1 MRRHLGAWLLASQAV
16 HCLPHSDPPSEL
28 SPAQQEIWGDFRAK
42 EAPAAPRWVLEERL
56 HVQRHGK
63 NHHHHSCPPDQRNA
77 AQYECMEAVQAAALH
92 EGLGAPSNLKVVDVA
107 QEDGSE
113 DVAQEDGS
121 EDDSQDVRWQHDGVP
136 YGCSYGRASAG
147 AGHALFNSDPAG
159 RSDSSD
165 GGVTYRLACINDA
178 TSTAEASPR
187 SGALSEAECLEQLN
201 SLPQAVVVLHE
212 GLIWCPTAKAGT
224 TSMIEMINRRFNGN
238 HVDLARIFDAASRL
252 VGKAAEACVPAGSM
266 RREAKRLFCAQQN
279 ALSFSI
285 MRNPWERVV
294 SMYVEKIV
302 AGQQRPELRERIVH
316 DLGLPADAA
325 DAISFPQFVLWLSE
339 TEPSSDD
346 DLHIMPWSVRCGAV
360 APSNYSM
367 ISDTETLDD
376 DLHSLVAALQWDQK
390 LVEEDHSRSS
400 LESCKANSKCVGA
413 MESQLGLG
421 ALDVSSSRALL
432 PAMYAM
438 NSKHDLIELVRSRYT
453 GDVIAGNFEFPSP
466 RAARKPRR

>member
-1 MRRHLGAWLLASQAV
+1 MG
-16 HCLPHSDPPSEL
+16 
-28 SPAQQEIWGDFRAK
+28 
-42 EAPAAPRWVLEERL
+42 
-56 HVQRHGK
+56 
-63 NHHHHSCPPDQRNA
+63 
-77 AQYECMEAVQAAALH
+77 
-92 EGLGAPSNLKVVDVA
+92 
-107 QEDGSE
+107 
-113 DVAQEDGS
+113 
-121 EDDSQDVRWQHDGVP
+121 
-136 YGCSYGRASAG
+136 YGRAGSG

-178 TSTAEASPR
+178 TSIDEASPR
-187 SGALSEAECLEQLN
+187 SGALSEAACLEQLN

-224 TSMIEMINRRFNGN
+224 TSMIEMLNRRFNGN
-238 HVDLARIFDAASRL
+238 HVDLARTFDAASRL

-294 SMYVEKIV
+294 SGYVEKIV

-325 DAISFPQFVLWLSE
+325 DAITFPQFVLWLSE
-339 TEPSSDD
+339 TEPSPDD
-346 DLHIMPWSVRCGAV
+346 DVHIMPWSMRCGTV
-360 APSNYSM
+360 VPSNYSM

-376 DLHSLVAALQWDQK
+376 DLHSLVAALHWDQK
-390 LVEEDHSRSS
+390 LVQEDHSRSS

-432 PAMYAM
+432 PAMFALD
-438 NSKHDLIELVRSRYT
+438 SKHDLIELVRSRYAE
-453 GDVIAGNFEFPSP
+453 DVIAGNFEFPSP
-466 RAARKPRR
+466 QAAGKPRR

>member
-1 MRRHLGAWLLASQAV
+1 MAAARLRLLVAWLLVASQAV
-16 HCLPHSDPPSEL
+16 HCRPQSDPPSGL
-28 SPAQQEIWGDFRAK
+28 SPAEQEIWGDFRAK
-42 EAPAAPRWVLEERL
+42 EVSAAPRWVLEGRL

-63 NHHHHSCPPDQRNA
+63 NHRHHSCPPGQRNA
-77 AQYECMEAVQAAALH
+77 AQDECMEAVRAAALH

-113 DVAQEDGS
+113 D
-121 EDDSQDVRWQHDGVP
+121 DSQDVRWQHGAVP
-136 YGCSYGRASAG
+136 YGCSYGRAGAG
-147 AGHALFNSDPAG
+147 AGYALFNSDPAG

-178 TSTAEASPR
+178 TSIDEASPR
-187 SGALSEAECLEQLN
+187 SGALSEAACLEQLN

-238 HVDLARIFDAASRL
+238 HVDLARGTFDAASRL

-266 RREAKRLFCAQQN
+266 QREAKRLFCAQQN

-294 SMYVEKIV
+294 SVYVEKIV

-339 TEPSSDD
+339 TEPGPDD
-346 DLHIMPWSVRCGAV
+346 DVHIMPWSMRCGTV
-360 APSNYSM
+360 VPSNYSM

-390 LVEEDHSRSS
+390 LVQEDHSRSS
-400 LESCKANSKCVGA
+400 LESCKATSKCVGA

-432 PAMYAM
+432 PAMFALD
-438 NSKHDLIELVRSRYT
+438 SKHDLIELVRSRYAE
-453 GDVIAGNFEFPSP
+453 DVIAGNFEFPSP
-466 RAARKPRR
+466 QAAGKPRR